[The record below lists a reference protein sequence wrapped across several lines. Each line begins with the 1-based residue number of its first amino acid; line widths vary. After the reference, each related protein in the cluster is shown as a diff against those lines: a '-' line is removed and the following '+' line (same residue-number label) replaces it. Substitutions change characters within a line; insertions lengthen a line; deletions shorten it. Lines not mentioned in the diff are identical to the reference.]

1 MSEIRDR
8 RSNRFAQLLGLE
20 LKANFAREETSQAEV
35 AEKLGHSKSGYSRWL
50 NAKPSMPLEALLN
63 TCELI
68 GVDPRDVIDAAYKRL
83 IDEMGKPKASAPAAD
98 ISQLPAE
105 ERTDIK
111 GESSAQSIR
120 DMAADPSRYNL
131 AANRDSNKLGERDVD
146 DYGA

>member
-1 MSEIRDR
+1 
-8 RSNRFAQLLGLE
+8 
-20 LKANFAREETSQAEV
+20 
-35 AEKLGHSKSGYSRWL
+35 
-50 NAKPSMPLEALLN
+50 MPLEALLN

-68 GVDPRDVIDAAYKRL
+68 GVDPRAIVDAAYQRL
-83 IDEMGKPKASAPAAD
+83 IEEMGEYSAHSPSID